1 MKKLVSGILIGAL
14 LTSGM
19 VFAKQATEKIE
30 VIYDNIKLIIDGKE
44 YQPTDA
50 NGNAV
55 EPFAYNGTTYLPLR
69 AVANAFDKEV
79 DWEAQTSTITL
90 GTKNY
95 EWLDQMGFVEYETTG
110 TRTNFAPIEK
120 GQQMTD
126 GIKYDRGIKFALY
139 DEVYSNGAIENND
152 GTIEC
157 YEYLSYLLNGNYTS
171 FDGTLACWSDNRE
184 VARLKFYGDGELI
197 YTSPA
202 ISEGTK
208 STQISV
214 DVSGVK
220 ILKIYVEVLNAD
232 GNSYTAYPCIA
243 DARLAKK

>member
-110 TRTNFAPIEK
+110 TKTNFAPIEK

-126 GIKYDRGIKFALY
+126 GIKYDRGIKFTLSDDTY
-139 DEVYSNGAIENND
+139 NGAIENND

-157 YEYLSYLLNGNYTS
+157 YEHISYLLNGNYTS
-171 FDGTLACWSDNRE
+171 FDGTLACWRSVYSNDI
-184 VARLKFYGDGELI
+184 ARIKIYGDGELI

-202 ISEGTK
+202 ISVGTK
-208 STQISV
+208 STHINI

-220 ILKIYVEVLNAD
+220 VMKIYAEVLNSDKSGDAH
-232 GNSYTAYPCIA
+232 PCIA